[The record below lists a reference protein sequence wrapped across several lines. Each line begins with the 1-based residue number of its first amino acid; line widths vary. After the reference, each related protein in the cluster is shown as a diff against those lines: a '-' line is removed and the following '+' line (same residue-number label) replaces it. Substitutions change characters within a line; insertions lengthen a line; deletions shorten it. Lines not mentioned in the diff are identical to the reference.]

1 MAQKTNCPLPKD
13 EENFRF
19 WPILYIGK
27 PAKKDDKGVY
37 IWRLR
42 SELET
47 ALKKIDL
54 SKVVLYAQSQ
64 EKDNEPRYWLLNANP
79 KIWSFSDIAVG
90 EVQSY
95 TLYNDNGHKRRI
107 FQNFIDARAGDMVI
121 GYESTPVKQVVA
133 IAKIPTEQDGK
144 QIYFEKVEGLSSPID
159 YAILKQCPELEKMEY
174 FINPQGS
181 LFKLTKGEYEFILDM
196 IREENPV
203 PISVNMIT
211 KYGKEDFLSEVYM
224 TEAKYNRLVSVLRKK
239 KNIILQGAPGVGKT
253 FAAKRLAY

>member
-1 MAQKTNCPLPKD
+1 MALTVEGYRSINASSLENYESYAGLWGKRLLADSYQSKYGETNDFYNSGSVALARRVGQKTNCPLPKD
-13 EENFRF
+13 EENCRF

-27 PAKKDDKGVY
+27 PAKKVDKGVY

-54 SKVVLYAQSQ
+54 SKVVLYAQSH
-64 EKDNEPRYWLLNANP
+64 EKDNEPRYWLKNANP

-133 IAKIPTEQDGK
+133 IAKIPAEQDGK
-144 QIYFEKVEGLSSPID
+144 QIYFEKVEGL
-159 YAILKQCPELEKMEY
+159 
-174 FINPQGS
+174 
-181 LFKLTKGEYEFILDM
+181 
-196 IREENPV
+196 
-203 PISVNMIT
+203 
-211 KYGKEDFLSEVYM
+211 
-224 TEAKYNRLVSVLRKK
+224 
-239 KNIILQGAPGVGKT
+239 
-253 FAAKRLAY
+253 